1 MTFFVFLAVAGPL
14 PAQEPPPRRGVN
26 RPEELEV
33 VRRKTAYT
41 LPADVAEV
49 DVVFFS
55 GALELD
61 DDEELDIARLSGEIA
76 FGITDWLTGEVE
88 VPFLA
93 VDPDPGDRESGLGD
107 VVLEL
112 KGAVSPDLVPF
123 PLALGLRA
131 TLTTGDE
138 DRGLG
143 GNNSAFIP
151 FAAAAWTFDGMTLH
165 AEIFARAEE
174 DRRTVYGA
182 NVAVDVVPWGP
193 EVSLLAGLNLQREV
207 GESVQASLVPAA
219 EYRWGERGFRFGAGI
234 PIGLT
239 DEGED
244 WGILLNFQASL

>member
-1 MTFFVFLAVAGPL
+1 MTVLASWVFAAVSFQQAG
-14 PAQEPPPRRGVN
+14 AGGREY

-33 VRRKTAYT
+33 VRLKTAYT

-61 DDEELDIARLSGEIA
+61 DDEELEITRISGEIA

-107 VVLEL
+107 IVLEL
-112 KGAVSPDLVPF
+112 KGAISPDLVPF
-123 PLALGLRA
+123 PLAVGVRA

-138 DRGLG
+138 DEGLG
-143 GNNSAFIP
+143 GDNSAFIP
-151 FAAAAWTFDGMTLH
+151 FAAAAWAFGGVTLH

-182 NVAVDVVPWGP
+182 DVAADVTPWGP
-193 EVSLLAGLNLQREV
+193 DLSLLAGLNLHREV
-207 GESVQASLVPAA
+207 GESVQASVVPAA
-219 EYRWGERGFRFGAGI
+219 EYRWMERRFRFGAGI

-244 WGILLNFQASL
+244 WGVILNFQVSL